1 MANGENNMTGAG
13 SGSNASKIVGLVLLL
28 SFVLF
33 VCVVLWKLELSLTF
47 AFLVPV
53 AIFCV
58 LIFVRAPK
66 TYAIILFSLFY
77 LFTGIGRYF
86 PSVKIGIIFDG
97 GLVLF
102 IFLLFFATLFG
113 KIVWKNSMN
122 GASLLTLIWMIY
134 CFFELFNPRVVST
147 SAWLVAVR
155 WTAIYYFVVVFFT
168 PLVINQTKDVK
179 HFVYVW
185 AVLTVFA
192 VLWILKQKYIG
203 LDKYES
209 IWLADPII
217 SNTHVLPFGIRY
229 WSLFTDAANA
239 AACLALSSAFFG
251 ILMFFTDNK
260 KGKILFAFV
269 AILSLW
275 GSLFTGTRSHLVI
288 SFCALLVLILCARNK
303 KLVFGSVIVI
313 VALIAFFRGTNIGD
327 SNRYIWR
334 ARSAFFF
341 NQDASYLVR
350 QKNHAR
356 IKAYMADKPF
366 GIGLGLAEWK
376 AKRFVSTSAMG
387 EVNTD
392 SWIYT
397 LYVETGIVG
406 VLLYVAIYLYFII
419 YGMWISLFKL
429 KTKFVRGI
437 AIASTGGIA
446 GMLVASYGNE
456 ILAQFPNGI
465 IVFVLIALIF
475 VCPNLDKNCIG
486 EYKVEDKGQDD
497 IKCDSV
503 DGTKGSY

>member
-1 MANGENNMTGAG
+1 MANGINNMAGA
-13 SGSNASKIVGLVLLL
+13 SSSSYASKVAGLTLILLL
-28 SFVLF
+28 
-33 VCVVLWKLELSLTF
+33 VVFSCILLWKMELSLAF
-47 AFLVPV
+47 AFFIPV
-53 AIFCV
+53 AV
-58 LIFVRAPK
+58 LLALLFIRAPK

-77 LFTGIGRYF
+77 LLAGIGRYF
-86 PSVKIGIIFDG
+86 PSIKVGIAFDG
-97 GLVLF
+97 GLVIFTF
-102 IFLLFFATLFG
+102 ILFFSTLFG
-113 KIVWKNSMN
+113 KIDWKNSMN
-122 GASLLTLIWMIY
+122 GASLLTLIWLIY
-134 CFFELFNPRVVST
+134 CVFELFNPKVVST
-147 SAWLVAVR
+147 NAWVVTIR

-168 PLVINQTKDVK
+168 PLVIGQTRDVK

-185 AVLTVFA
+185 ALLTIFA
-192 VLWILKQKYIG
+192 VFWILKQKYIG

-251 ILMFFTDNK
+251 ILMFFTDSK
-260 KGKILFAFV
+260 KEKRYFAFI

-288 SFCALLVLILCARNK
+288 PFCALLVLIVCSKNK
-303 KLVFGSVIVI
+303 RLAFWSIVTI
-313 VALIAFFRGTNIGD
+313 IALIAFFRGTNIGD

-341 NQDASYLVR
+341 NQDASYIVR
-350 QKNHAR
+350 QKNHAK

-376 AKRFVSTSAMG
+376 AKRFVGTSVMA

-397 LYVETGIVG
+397 LFVETGIVG

-429 KTKFVRGI
+429 KTKFIRGI

-446 GMLVASYGNE
+446 GMLASSYGNE
-456 ILAQFPNGI
+456 ILIQFPNGI

-475 VCPNLDKNCIG
+475 ACPYLDK
-486 EYKVEDKGQDD
+486 KRVQEDNEQGD
-497 IKCDSV
+497 IKLDSGN
-503 DGTKGSY
+503 GTEIGSC

>member
-1 MANGENNMTGAG
+1 MLFMANGVNNMTGAG
-13 SGSNASKIVGLVLLL
+13 SGSYASKIVGLVLLL
-28 SFVLF
+28 SFVF
-33 VCVVLWKLELSLTF
+33 FACVVLWKLELSLTF
-47 AFLVPV
+47 AFFLPV
-53 AIFCV
+53 AILFV

-77 LFTGIGRYF
+77 LFAGIGRYF
-86 PSVKIGIIFDG
+86 PAVKLGIVFDV
-97 GLVLF
+97 GLVAFTF
-102 IFLLFFATLFG
+102 ILFFATLFG

-122 GASLLTLIWMIY
+122 VASLLTLIWLIY

-147 SAWLVAVR
+147 NAWLVAVR
-155 WTAIYYFVVVFFT
+155 WAAIYYFIVVFFT

-179 HFVYVW
+179 HFVHVW
-185 AVLTVFA
+185 ATLTVFA

-217 SNTHVLPFGIRY
+217 SNTHVLPYGIRY

-251 ILMFFTDNK
+251 ILMFFTDSK
-260 KGKILFAFV
+260 KEKILFAFI

-275 GSLFTGTRSHLVI
+275 SSLFTGTRSHFVI
-288 SFCALLVLILCARNK
+288 SFCALFVLIICARNK
-303 KLVFGSVIVI
+303 KLVFGSVITI

-350 QKNHAR
+350 QKNHAK

-376 AKRFVSTSAMG
+376 AKRFVGTSVMA

-397 LYVETGIVG
+397 LFVETGIVG

-419 YGMWISLFKL
+419 YGIWISLFKL
-429 KTKFVRGI
+429 KTKYVRGI

-446 GMLVASYGNE
+446 GMLVSSYGNE
-456 ILAQFPNGI
+456 ILTQFPNGI

-475 VCPNLDKNCIG
+475 ACPNLDKHSIEEG
-486 EYKVEDKGQDD
+486 KGPDE
-497 IKCDSV
+497 IKCDS
-503 DGTKGSY
+503 DNGTKGSY

>member
-1 MANGENNMTGAG
+1 MSNGVNNISGAG
-13 SGSNASKIVGLVLLL
+13 SGSYASKIVGLVLLL
-28 SFVLF
+28 SFVFF

-47 AFLVPV
+47 AFFVPV
-53 AIFCV
+53 AVF
-58 LIFVRAPK
+58 LALLFVRAPK

-77 LFTGIGRYF
+77 LFAGIGRYV
-86 PSVKIGIIFDG
+86 PAIKIGIAFDG
-97 GLVLF
+97 GLV
-102 IFLLFFATLFG
+102 IFTFLVFLATLFG
-113 KIVWKNSMN
+113 KINWKNSMT
-122 GASLLTLIWMIY
+122 GASLLTFIWLIY
-134 CFFELFNPRVVST
+134 CFFELFNPKVVST
-147 SAWLVAVR
+147 SAWVVTVR
-155 WTAIYYFVVVFFT
+155 WTAIYYFIVVFFT

-185 AVLTVFA
+185 AALTVFA

-251 ILMFFTDNK
+251 ILMFFADNK
-260 KGKILFAFV
+260 KEKRFFAFIAV
-269 AILSLW
+269 LSLW

-288 SFCALLVLILCARNK
+288 PFCALLVLIVCARNK
-303 KLVFGSVIVI
+303 KLAFWSIVTI
-313 VALIAFFRGTNIGD
+313 IALIAFFRGTNIGD
-327 SNRYIWR
+327 ANRYIWR

-350 QKNHAR
+350 QKNHAK

-376 AKRFVSTSAMG
+376 AKRFVGTSAMA

-397 LYVETGIVG
+397 LFVETGIVG
-406 VLLYVAIYLYFII
+406 VLLYVAIYMYFII

-429 KTKFVRGI
+429 KSKFIRGV

-446 GMLVASYGNE
+446 GMLASSYGNE
-456 ILAQFPNGI
+456 ILIQFPNGI

-475 VCPNLDKNCIG
+475 ACPYLDKNSI
-486 EYKVEDKGQDD
+486 EEQSGQNE
-497 IKCDSV
+497 IKFDSNNS
-503 DGTKGSY
+503 TTSS